1 MEDSTAQPL
10 AILFVC
16 TANICRSPTAELL
29 ARARFGEADA
39 LFRSAGLL
47 RSGREVPSDLVKVL
61 GGRGIDAG
69 AHRSH
74 HVDADTLHAADLVLT
89 MEGRHIQE
97 LAVDHGFALPKMLP
111 LREAAQRLR
120 VPKAPE
126 ELRAELAQRDLSDY
140 LSTRWD
146 VDDPYKRG
154 KRRYRKMVDEVDG
167 LVAGVVGNLLLGAG
181 ANGLG
186 TFDRAA
192 EA

>member
-1 MEDSTAQPL
+1 MEESPQQPL

-29 ARARFGEADA
+29 ARGRFGEAGS

-47 RSGREVPSDLVKVL
+47 RSGREVPSDLAKVL
-61 GGRGIDAG
+61 DRRGIDAA

-74 HVDADTLHAADLVLT
+74 QVDADTLHAADLVLT

-97 LAVDHGFALPKMLP
+97 MAVDHAFALPKMLP
-111 LREAAQRLR
+111 LREAAERLR
-120 VPKAPE
+120 VPKAVAE
-126 ELRAELAQRDLSDY
+126 VHGELADRDLSAY

-154 KRRYRKMVDEVDG
+154 KRRYRKMVEEVDA
-167 LVAGVVGNLLLGAG
+167 LVATVVGNLQLGSG
-181 ANGLG
+181 VTQL
-186 TFDRAA
+186 DRAA